1 MNCSVLKSLPTLG
14 CTPPL
19 NSSSIFST
27 VSTFGRGLTTLR
39 VALPASRTATSATLA
54 TLALATFVG
63 LVTRCFQEPEG
74 TCPGEHVV
82 FRCLSTIEVYFCAR
96 PGPVPSEEE
105 SSTTDH
111 CTLPQHALAA
121 SPCGAVESTPLTT
134 ICVTHRPSRSGLGI
148 LVVLR
153 VFTVW
158 KGSGLVSSHGVC
170 VLLFGAR
177 TGKGFVRGR

>member
-1 MNCSVLKSLPTLG
+1 MYP
-14 CTPPL
+14 PPL
-19 NSSSIFST
+19 TLFFYFLDRIDLWAWLDYTPCGST
-27 VSTFGRGLTTLR
+27 SVTDSDVGH
-39 VALPASRTATSATLA
+39 SRARHFRS
-54 TLALATFVG
+54 

-74 TCPGEHVV
+74 TCSGEHVV
-82 FRCLSTIEVYFCAR
+82 FRCLSTTEVYFCAR
-96 PGPVPSEEE
+96 PGPVPSEE
-105 SSTTDH
+105 S
-111 CTLPQHALAA
+111 LPQPTTALSLSMRSQPPPAVLWSRHL
-121 SPCGAVESTPLTT
+121 SPPL
-134 ICVTHRPSRSGLGI
+134 CVTHRPRRSGLGI